1 MIDVWGHWSLNRLLI
16 LFVALAF
23 LLIGLQVTFSHY
35 RQNFH
40 HKAMWFP
47 VIESPLIFLAGL
59 GLAFSPSGFFRF
71 TFVFLLLAGVLI
83 GIAGVYFHFKGVGVR
98 VGGYASR
105 NFLVGPPV
113 VLPVVYIAMCVL
125 GLIAVY
131 WR

>member
-1 MIDVWGHWSLNRLLI
+1 MYHWVGWPLDRLLI

-23 LLIGLQVTFSHY
+23 LLIGLQVTMSHY

-40 HKAMWFP
+40 HKAMWSP
-47 VIESPLIFLAGL
+47 VDVSPLIFLSGL
-59 GLAFSPSGFFRF
+59 GLAVYPSAFFHYL
-71 TFVFLLLAGVLI
+71 FVFLLFAGVLT
-83 GIAGVYFHFKGVGVR
+83 GMAGFYFHYRGVGVR

-105 NFLVGPPV
+105 NFLMGPPV
-113 VLPVVYIAMCVL
+113 VLPVVFLAMSAL